1 MTDVSVTLSR
11 VRYAPEVPGFS
22 ALAHVTEAGV
32 AYRYPVQMAAPLTA
46 EFDTIARALT
56 RRGLSAHRNVSGAG
70 LRMVEREQGA
80 GASGPA
86 MPSPG
91 LAA

>member
-1 MTDVSVTLSR
+1 MTDVTVTLSR

-22 ALAHVTEAGV
+22 ALAHVSEAGV
-32 AYRYPVQMAAPLTA
+32 RYSYPVQMAAPLTA

-56 RRGLSAHRNVSGAG
+56 RRGRSAHRHATGTG
-70 LRMVEREQGA
+70 LRMVRPAIGTGA
-80 GASGPA
+80 PLPASA
-86 MPSPG
+86 SRG